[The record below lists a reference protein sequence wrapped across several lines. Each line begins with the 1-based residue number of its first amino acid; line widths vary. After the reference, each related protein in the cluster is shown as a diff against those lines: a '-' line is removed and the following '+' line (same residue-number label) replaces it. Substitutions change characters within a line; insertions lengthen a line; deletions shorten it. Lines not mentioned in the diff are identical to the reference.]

1 MNFIVEALHNLK
13 PGATWSIDGDTYD
26 GFVWLDKTQ
35 SKPKEDEVEAEVLR
49 LQTEY
54 ENNQYQRL
62 RESSYPSIQ
71 DQLDILYHRGYDGW
85 KEEINKVKEKYP
97 KPFSKVVGIGTT

>member
-13 PGATWSIDGDTYD
+13 PGATWSLDGDTYA
-26 GFVWLDKTQ
+26 GLVWLDKTQ

-71 DQLDILYHRGYDGW
+71 DQLDILYHQGYDGW

-97 KPFSKVVGIGTT
+97 KPFSKVAGIETT